1 MTIAVKLLEQVQ
13 ELGQLLHRSHEQV
26 EFHEVAEFLSKV
38 MHSNVYIVGRKGKIL
53 GYGVAEH
60 ALTEE
65 WLNIMTKD
73 QRFPGDFNKHLL
85 RIEQSVANLSDEQKQ
100 PFYVFSPEENESF
113 RSKYIAITPVIGARE
128 RQGTLVFARSEQPFD
143 ENDVILA
150 EYSATIVAL
159 EIVHSRQQQKEEE
172 GRQRALAHLAVE
184 SLSFSELQAAKYLLD
199 AVRNSP
205 DGIVVS
211 SQIAD
216 EHGVTRSV
224 IVNSIRKLES
234 AGTIESRS
242 LGMKGTHL
250 RILNQFVEDEINRQ
264 FER

>member
-1 MTIAVKLLEQVQ
+1 MKLLDKVQ
-13 ELGQLLHRSHEQV
+13 ELGQILRSSNNQV
-26 EFHEVAEFLSKV
+26 DFHDVAEFLSRV
-38 MHSNVYIVGRKGKIL
+38 MSCNVYIVGRKGKIL
-53 GYGVAEH
+53 GYAVHEH

-65 WLNIMTKD
+65 WLNIMTKE
-73 QRFPGDFNKHLL
+73 QRFPGDFNKNLL
-85 RIEQSVANLSDEQKQ
+85 RIEQTVSNLDDKT

-113 RSKYIAITPVIGARE
+113 RSKYISVAPVIASRE
-128 RQGTLVFARSEQPFD
+128 RQGTLVFARSSNPFD
-143 ENDVILA
+143 DEDLVLA

-159 EIVHSRQQQKEEE
+159 EIVHARQQRKEEE
-172 GRQRALAHLAVE
+172 ARQRALAHLAVE
-184 SLSFSELQAAKYLLD
+184 SLSFSELQAAKYLMD
-199 AVRNSP
+199 AVGESS

-216 EHGVTRSV
+216 DHGVTRSV

-250 RILNQFVEDEINRQ
+250 RILNPYVEEEITRQ

>member
-1 MTIAVKLLEQVQ
+1 
-13 ELGQLLHRSHEQV
+13 
-26 EFHEVAEFLSKV
+26 
-38 MHSNVYIVGRKGKIL
+38 VYIVGRKGKIL

-65 WLNIMTKD
+65 WLDIMTRE

-85 RIEQSVANLSDEQKQ
+85 RIEQTIANLEDKE

-113 RSKYIAITPVIGARE
+113 RSKYIAVAPVSGARE
-128 RQGTLVFARSEQPFD
+128 RQGTLVFARASQPFNED
-143 ENDVILA
+143 DMVLA
-150 EYSATIVAL
+150 EYSASIVAL
-159 EIVHSRQQQKEEE
+159 EVVHSRQQRKEEE
-172 GRQRALAHLAVE
+172 SRQRALAHLAVE

-199 AVRNSP
+199 AVRESS

-234 AGTIESRS
+234 AGTMESRS

-250 RILNQFVEDEINRQ
+250 RVLNPYVEDEIIRQ

>member
-1 MTIAVKLLEQVQ
+1 MNLNLLDKVQ
-13 ELGQLLHRSHEQV
+13 ELGKLLHGSNDQV
-26 EFHEVAEFLSKV
+26 EFHDVAEFLSKV
-38 MHSNVYIVGRKGKIL
+38 MSSNVYIVGRKGKVL

-65 WLNIMTKD
+65 WLDIMTKY
-73 QRFPGDFNKHLL
+73 QRFPGDFNKYLMQ
-85 RIEQSVANLSDEQKQ
+85 IDQTIKNLENKE
-100 PFYVFSPEENESF
+100 PFYVFSPEENNSF
-113 RSKYIAITPVIGARE
+113 RSKFIGVAPVVGARE
-128 RQGTLVFARSEQPFD
+128 RQGTLVFARTSQPFSD
-143 ENDVILA
+143 EDAVLM

-159 EIVHSRQQQKEEE
+159 EIVHARQQHKEEE

-184 SLSFSELQAAKYLLD
+184 SLSFSELQAAKYLVD
-199 AVRNSP
+199 AVREAE

-250 RILNQFVEDEINRQ
+250 RVLNPFVEDEINRQ
-264 FER
+264 FDR

>member
-1 MTIAVKLLEQVQ
+1 M
-13 ELGQLLHRSHEQV
+13 
-26 EFHEVAEFLSKV
+26 
-38 MHSNVYIVGRKGKIL
+38 
-53 GYGVAEH
+53 GYGVTEH
-60 ALTEE
+60 ALTDE
-65 WLNIMTKD
+65 WLHIMTVD
-73 QRFPGDFNKHLL
+73 QRFPGDFNKNLL
-85 RIEQSVANLSDEQKQ
+85 RIEQSVLNLQDKE

-113 RSKYIAITPVIGARE
+113 RSKHIIITPVVGSRE
-128 RQGTLVFARSEQPFD
+128 RQGTLLFARTQNPFD
-143 ENDVILA
+143 EEDMVLA

-159 EIVHSRQQQKEEE
+159 EVMHARQQHKEEE

-199 AVRNSP
+199 AVRESP

-250 RILNQFVEDEINRQ
+250 RVMNMFVEEEINRQ
-264 FER
+264 FDR

>member
-1 MTIAVKLLEQVQ
+1 MKLLQRVQ
-13 ELGQLLHRSHEQV
+13 ELGQLLHESNDQV
-26 EFHEVAEFLSKV
+26 DFHDVAEFLSRV
-38 MHSNVYIVGRKGKIL
+38 MSCNVYIVGRKGKVL

-60 ALTEE
+60 ALTDE
-65 WLNIMTKD
+65 WLDIMTRQ

-85 RIEQSVANLSDEQKQ
+85 RVEKTVANLKDKD
-100 PFYVFSPEENESF
+100 PFYIFSEEENESF
-113 RSKYIAITPVIGARE
+113 RSKYITIAPVVGAGE
-128 RQGTLVFARSEQPFD
+128 RQGTLLFARTNAPFED
-143 ENDVILA
+143 EDLVLA
-150 EYSATIVAL
+150 EYSASVVAL
-159 EIVHSRQQQKEEE
+159 EIVHSRQKNKEGEA
-172 GRQRALAHLAVE
+172 RQRALAHLAVD

-199 AVRNSP
+199 AVKESS

-211 SQIAD
+211 SSIAD

-234 AGTIESRS
+234 AGTLESRS

-250 RILNQFVEDEINRQ
+250 RVLNPYLEDEINRQ

>member
-1 MTIAVKLLEQVQ
+1 MKLLQKVQ
-13 ELGQLLHRSHEQV
+13 ELGQLLRASRDHV
-26 EFHEVAEFLSKV
+26 DFHDVAEFLSRV
-38 MHSNVYIVGRKGKIL
+38 MSCNVYIVGRKGKIL

-65 WLNIMTKD
+65 WLDIMTKA

-85 RIEQSVANLSDEQKQ
+85 RIEQSVANIEDKS
-100 PFYVFSPEENESF
+100 PFYVFSPDENESF
-113 RSKYIAITPVIGARE
+113 RSKYIAVAPIIGGRE
-128 RQGTLVFARSEQPFD
+128 RQGTLLFARTSQEFSEED
-143 ENDVILA
+143 MVLV
-150 EYSATIVAL
+150 EYSSSIVAL
-159 EIVHSRQQQKEEE
+159 EVVHARQQHKEEE
-172 GRQRALAHLAVE
+172 SRQRALATLAVE
-184 SLSFSELQAAKYLLD
+184 SLSFSELQAAKYLVD
-199 AVRNSP
+199 AVRESQ

-250 RILNQFVEDEINRQ
+250 RVLNPYVEEEITRQ

>member
-1 MTIAVKLLEQVQ
+1 MKLLQKVQ
-13 ELGQLLHRSHEQV
+13 ELGQLLRASNDQV
-26 EFHEVAEFLSKV
+26 DFHDVAEFLSRV
-38 MHSNVYIVGRKGKIL
+38 MSCNVYIVGRKGKIL

-65 WLNIMTKD
+65 WLQIMTRD

-85 RIEQSVANLSDEQKQ
+85 RIEQAVANLEDKD

-113 RSKYIAITPVIGARE
+113 RTKYIAVAPVVGARE
-128 RQGTLVFARSEQPFD
+128 RQGTLVFARLAAPFD
-143 ENDVILA
+143 DEDMVLA

-159 EIVHSRQQQKEEE
+159 EVVHARQQRKEEE
-172 GRQRALAHLAVE
+172 GRMHALAHLAVE
-184 SLSFSELQAAKYLLD
+184 SLSFSELQAAKYLMD
-199 AVRNSP
+199 AVEQSS

-242 LGMKGTHL
+242 LGMKGTHI
-250 RILNQFVEDEINRQ
+250 RVLNPNVEEEINRQ

>member
-1 MTIAVKLLEQVQ
+1 MKLLDKVQ
-13 ELGQLLHRSHEQV
+13 ELGQILRSSNNQV
-26 EFHEVAEFLSKV
+26 DFHDVAEFLSRV
-38 MHSNVYIVGRKGKIL
+38 MSCNVYIVGRKGKIL
-53 GYGVAEH
+53 GYAVHEH

-65 WLNIMTKD
+65 WLNIMTKE

-85 RIEQSVANLSDEQKQ
+85 RIEQTVSNLDDKT

-113 RSKYIAITPVIGARE
+113 RSKYISVAPVIASRE
-128 RQGTLVFARSEQPFD
+128 RQGTLVFARSSNPFED
-143 ENDVILA
+143 EDLVLA

-159 EIVHSRQQQKEEE
+159 EVVHARQQRKEEE
-172 GRQRALAHLAVE
+172 SRQRALAHLAVE
-184 SLSFSELQAAKYLLD
+184 SLSFSELQAAKYLMD
-199 AVRNSP
+199 AVGESA

-216 EHGVTRSV
+216 DHGVTRSV

-250 RILNQFVEDEINRQ
+250 RILNPYVEEEITRQ

>member
-1 MTIAVKLLEQVQ
+1 MKLLDKVQ
-13 ELGQLLHRSHEQV
+13 ELGQILRTSNDQV
-26 EFHEVAEFLSKV
+26 DFHDVAEFLSKV
-38 MHSNVYIVGRKGKIL
+38 MSCNVYIVGRKGKIL
-53 GYGVAEH
+53 GYAVHEH

-65 WLNIMTKD
+65 WLNIMTKE
-73 QRFPGDFNKHLL
+73 QRFPGDFNKNLL
-85 RIEQSVANLSDEQKQ
+85 RIEQTVSNLEDKS

-113 RSKYIAITPVIGARE
+113 RSKYISIAPVIGSRE
-128 RQGTLVFARSEQPFD
+128 RQGTLVFARSSQPFD
-143 ENDVILA
+143 DEDLILA

-159 EIVHSRQQQKEEE
+159 EVVHARQQRKEEE
-172 GRQRALAHLAVE
+172 ARLRALAHLAVE
-184 SLSFSELQAAKYLLD
+184 SLSFSELQAAKYLMD
-199 AVRNSP
+199 AVGESA

-216 EHGVTRSV
+216 DHGVTRSV

-250 RILNQFVEDEINRQ
+250 RILNPFVEEEITRQ

>member
-1 MTIAVKLLEQVQ
+1 MKLLKKVQ
-13 ELGQLLHRSHEQV
+13 ELGQLLHGSHDQV
-26 EFHEVAEFLSKV
+26 EFHDIAEFLSKV
-38 MHSNVYIVGRKGKIL
+38 MTSNVYIVGRKGKIL

-65 WLNIMTKD
+65 WLDIMTKD
-73 QRFPGDFNKHLL
+73 ERFPGDFNKHLL
-85 RIEQSVANLSDEQKQ
+85 RVEQSVMNLSGSEKE

-113 RSKYIAITPVIGARE
+113 RSKYVSITPVIGARE
-128 RQGTLVFARSEQPFD
+128 RQGTLVFARSEQPFEED
-143 ENDVILA
+143 DIVLA

-159 EIVHSRQQQKEEE
+159 EVVHARQQLKEEE
-172 GRQRALAHLAVE
+172 SRQRALAHLAVE

-199 AVRNSP
+199 AVREAS

-250 RILNQFVEDEINRQ
+250 RVLNIYVEDEIARQ

>member
-1 MTIAVKLLEQVQ
+1 MSLLEKVQ
-13 ELGQLLHRSHEQV
+13 ELAQLLRTSNDHV
-26 EFHEVAEFLSKV
+26 DFHDVAEFLSRL
-38 MHSNVYIVGRKGKIL
+38 MSSNVYIVGRKGKIL

-60 ALTEE
+60 ALTDE
-65 WLNIMTKD
+65 WLDIMTKE
-73 QRFPGDFNKHLL
+73 QRFPGDFNKNLL
-85 RIEQSVANLSDEQKQ
+85 RIDQSVANVNDKQ
-100 PFYVFSPEENESF
+100 QFYVFSPEENESF
-113 RSKYIAITPVIGARE
+113 RSKFIAVTPIIGNRE
-128 RQGTLVFARSEQPFD
+128 RQGTLVFARSQREFD
-143 ENDVILA
+143 DEDVVLA
-150 EYSATIVAL
+150 EYSGTIVAL
-159 EIVHSRQQQKEEE
+159 EIVNARQKGKEDEA
-172 GRQRALAHLAVE
+172 RQRALAHLAVD

-199 AVRNSP
+199 AVALSS

-234 AGTIESRS
+234 AGTVESRS

-250 RILNQFVEDEINRQ
+250 RVMNPYVEEEVTRQ

>member
-1 MTIAVKLLEQVQ
+1 MKLFDKVQ
-13 ELGQLLHRSHEQV
+13 ELGKLLHGSNEQV
-26 EFHEVAEFLSKV
+26 EFHDIAEFLSKV
-38 MHSNVYIVGRKGKIL
+38 MSSNVYIVGRKGKIF

-73 QRFPGDFNKHLL
+73 QRFPGDFNKNLL
-85 RIEQSVANLSDEQKQ
+85 RIEQTSANLSDVEKERL
-100 PFYVFSPEENESF
+100 YVFSPEENESF
-113 RSKYIAITPVIGARE
+113 RSKYITIAPVVGARE
-128 RQGTLVFARSEQPFD
+128 RQGTLVFARSERPFD
-143 ENDVILA
+143 EDDMVLA

-159 EIVHSRQQQKEEE
+159 EVVHARQQQKEEE
-172 GRQRALAHLAVE
+172 SRQRALAHLAVE
-184 SLSFSELQAAKYLLD
+184 SLSYSELQAAKYLLD
-199 AVRNSP
+199 AVQESS

-250 RILNQFVEDEINRQ
+250 RVLNAYVEDEIARQ

>member
-1 MTIAVKLLEQVQ
+1 VTLLQKVQ
-13 ELGQLLHRSHEQV
+13 ELGQLLRSANDQV
-26 EFHEVAEFLSKV
+26 DFHDVAEFLSRV
-38 MHSNVYIVGRKGKIL
+38 MQCNVYIVGRKGKIL
-53 GYGVAEH
+53 GYGVNEH
-60 ALTEE
+60 DLTEE
-65 WLNIMTKD
+65 WLDIMTKE

-85 RIEQSVANLSDEQKQ
+85 RIEQTIANIQDKE
-100 PFYVFSPEENESF
+100 PFLVFSPEENESF
-113 RSKYIAITPVIGARE
+113 RSKFIAIAPVIGARE
-128 RQGTLVFARSEQPFD
+128 RQGTLVFARSSRPFD
-143 ENDVILA
+143 DEDMVLM
-150 EYSATIVAL
+150 EYSASIVAL
-159 EIVHSRQQQKEEE
+159 EIVHARQQRKEEE
-172 GRQRALAHLAVE
+172 SRLRALAHLAVE
-184 SLSFSELQAAKYLLD
+184 SLSFSELQAAKYLMD
-199 AVRNSP
+199 AVRESP

-250 RILNQFVEDEINRQ
+250 RILNPYVEDEINRQ

>member
-38 MHSNVYIVGRKGKIL
+38 MRSNVYIVGRKGKIL

-85 RIEQSVANLSDEQKQ
+85 RIEQSVANLSDAQKQ

>member
-1 MTIAVKLLEQVQ
+1 MKPLDKVQ
-13 ELGQLLHRSHEQV
+13 ELGKLLRASSDQV
-26 EFHEVAEFLSKV
+26 NFHEVAEFLSRV
-38 MHSNVYIVGRKGKIL
+38 MTCNVYIVGRKGKIL

-65 WLNIMTKD
+65 WIEIMTRE

-85 RIEQSVANLSDEQKQ
+85 RVEQTEANMQDKEA
-100 PFYVFSPEENESF
+100 FYVFSPEENESF
-113 RSKYIAITPVIGARE
+113 RSKYITIAPIIGGRE
-128 RQGTLVFARSEQPFD
+128 RQGTLVFARSSKPFD
-143 ENDVILA
+143 DDDVILA
-150 EYSATIVAL
+150 EYSASIVAL
-159 EIVHSRQQQKEEE
+159 EVVHSRQQVKEEE
-172 GRQRALAHLAVE
+172 GRQRALAHLAVD
-184 SLSFSELQAAKYLLD
+184 SLSYSELQAAKYLVD
-199 AVRNSP
+199 AVKVST

-250 RILNQFVEDEINRQ
+250 RVLNPYVEDELTRQ

>member
-1 MTIAVKLLEQVQ
+1 MKLLEKVQ
-13 ELGQLLHRSHEQV
+13 ELGKLLRIANEQV
-26 EFHEVAEFLSKV
+26 EFHEVAEFLSRI
-38 MHSNVYIVGRKGKIL
+38 MSCNVYIVGRKGKVL

-65 WLNIMTKD
+65 WLDIMTRE

-85 RIEQSVANLSDEQKQ
+85 RVEQTVANISDKE

-113 RSKYIAITPVIGARE
+113 RSKHISIAPVVAGRE
-128 RQGTLVFARSEQPFD
+128 RQGTLVFARSAEPFSD
-143 ENDVILA
+143 DDLVLA
-150 EYSATIVAL
+150 EYSASIVAL
-159 EIVHSRQQQKEEE
+159 EIIHARQQRKDEES
-172 GRQRALAHLAVE
+172 RQRALAHLAVE
-184 SLSFSELQAAKYLLD
+184 SLSFSELQAAKYLMD
-199 AVRNSP
+199 AVRESA

-234 AGTIESRS
+234 AGTLESRS

-250 RILNQFVEDEINRQ
+250 RVLNPYVEEEITRQ

>member
-1 MTIAVKLLEQVQ
+1 MKLLEKVQ
-13 ELGQLLHRSHEQV
+13 ELGRLLRSSSEQV
-26 EFHEVAEFLSKV
+26 DFHEVAEFLSRV
-38 MHSNVYIVGRKGKIL
+38 MSCNVYIVGRKGKIL

-65 WLNIMTKD
+65 WLQIMTKD

-85 RIEQSVANLSDEQKQ
+85 NIEQTVINLENKEA
-100 PFYVFSPEENESF
+100 FYVFSPEENESF
-113 RSKYIAITPVIGARE
+113 RSKYIAIAPVIGARE
-128 RQGTLVFARSEQPFD
+128 RQGTLLFARSSHPFD
-143 ENDVILA
+143 EEDQILA
-150 EYSATIVAL
+150 EYAATIVAL
-159 EIVHSRQQQKEEE
+159 EIVHARQKGKEQESRL
-172 GRQRALAHLAVE
+172 RALAHLAVE
-184 SLSFSELQAAKYLLD
+184 SLSYSELQAAKYLLD
-199 AVRNSP
+199 AVKQSP

-234 AGTIESRS
+234 AGTLESRS

-250 RILNQFVEDEINRQ
+250 RILNPYIEEEINRQ
-264 FER
+264 FDR